1 MKSVLDRS
9 FRYTPAVETDLRK
22 TFARVRRQLKEEERE
37 RVLTE
42 AEAKGK
48 VSPIKSG
55 RVVVSVQ

>member
-9 FRYTPAVETDLRK
+9 FQYTPAVETDLKK
-22 TFARVRRQLKEEERE
+22 TFARIRRQLREENRQ
-37 RVLTE
+37 RVLVD

-55 RVVVSVQ
+55 RIIASV

>member
-9 FRYTPAVETDLRK
+9 FQYTPSVETDLRK
-22 TFARVRRQLKEEERE
+22 TFARIRRRLKEEEKG
-37 RVLTE
+37 RVVAE

-55 RVVVSVQ
+55 RAVASV

>member
-9 FRYTPAVETDLRK
+9 FQYTPAVETDLKK
-22 TFARVRRQLKEEERE
+22 TFARVRRQLKEQEKER
-37 RVLTE
+37 LLAD

-55 RVVVSVQ
+55 RIIATV

>member
-9 FRYTPAVETDLRK
+9 FQYTPAVETDLKK
-22 TFARVRRQLKEEERE
+22 TFARIRRQLKEQQKERA
-37 RVLTE
+37 LAE

-55 RVVVSVQ
+55 RIVASV